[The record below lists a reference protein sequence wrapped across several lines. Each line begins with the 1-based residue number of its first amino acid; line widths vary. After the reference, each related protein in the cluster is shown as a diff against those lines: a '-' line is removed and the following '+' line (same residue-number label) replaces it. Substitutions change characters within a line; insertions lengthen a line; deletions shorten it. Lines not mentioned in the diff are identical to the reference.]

1 VRGADRQARPVEGIN
16 ATGGPEPVAA
26 KATSDIF
33 LQTTWRHFIAGRYVE
48 GDGELL
54 EVENPATGEVM
65 AQLAQVSPRQ
75 VATAVVAARQAFES
89 GIWRDGGM
97 RAVVLSRLADVLES
111 RNERL
116 LHTLVSEIGTPISIA
131 KFLQLDGPIDMLRD
145 IAKRASV
152 DRTVRLPNDER
163 APASASMI
171 RYEPVGVVAGIGAYN
186 NPLLYLVSKCCAAMA
201 AGCTAVY
208 LPSSLTPLTA
218 LSIAD
223 IIQEAGVPD
232 GVLNIIAG
240 GPDVARALTLNPDV
254 GKISLTG
261 SMGVGRQVMRQAAE
275 GLKGIVL
282 ELGGKSAG
290 IVLPG
295 ADLAKIML
303 PLHGRYLRNAGQGC
317 QSPTRL
323 LIPAP
328 LYDDFVEASRQAYAS
343 IPIGDPLDPKTMIG
357 PLISEAHRAKVEG
370 FVARALEDG
379 GEILAGGGRPDID
392 RGWYMNGAMIGG
404 MTNTSEIARNELF
417 GPVAM
422 LMPYRDVEHA
432 INIANDSEFGLAAS
446 VFGPLDEALAVAAR
460 LRVGTVAINGGGNFR
475 VDSVLVG
482 WKHSGFGREWGEAG
496 IGEFLQAQH
505 VQWML

>member
-1 VRGADRQARPVEGIN
+1 MPTVGIN
-16 ATGGPEPVAA
+16 ATGGSGQVAA
-26 KATSDIF
+26 KATSDISS
-33 LQTTWRHFIAGRYVE
+33 QTTWRHFIGGRHVAGG
-48 GDGELL
+48 GDPLK
-54 EVENPATGEVM
+54 VENPATGEVM
-65 AQLAQVSPRQ
+65 AQFAQVSPQQ
-75 VATAVVAARQAFES
+75 VDTAVAAARKAFES
-89 GIWRDGGM
+89 GIWRDGAM
-97 RAVVLSRLADVLES
+97 RAVVLSRLADLLV
-111 RNERL
+111 RHKERL
-116 LHTLVSEIGTPISIA
+116 LHSIVGEIGTPISIA
-131 KFLQLDGPIDMLRD
+131 RFLQLDGPIAMLRD
-145 IAKRASV
+145 IAKRANV
-152 DRTVRLPNDER
+152 DRTVRLPDDER
-163 APASASMI
+163 APASSSVI

-186 NPLLYLVSKCCAAMA
+186 NPLLYLVSKCCAALA

-223 IIQEAGVPD
+223 IVQEAGVPD

-240 GPDVARALTLNPDV
+240 GPDVARTLTLHPDID
-254 GKISLTG
+254 KISMTG
-261 SMGVGRQVMRQAAE
+261 SVGVGRQVMRQAAE
-275 GLKGIVL
+275 GPKGIVL

-295 ADLAKIML
+295 ADLAKVML

-328 LYDDFVEASRQAYAS
+328 LYDDFVDASRQAYAS

-370 FVARALEDG
+370 YVARALGDG
-379 GEILAGGGRPDID
+379 GEILAGGGRPDIG
-392 RGWYMNGAMIGG
+392 RGWYMNGALIGG
-404 MTNTSEIARNELF
+404 MTNTSEIARAELF
-417 GPVAM
+417 GPVAI
-422 LMPYRDVEHA
+422 LIPYGDVAQA
-432 INIANDSEFGLAAS
+432 ISIANDSEFGLAAS
-446 VFGPLDEALAVAAR
+446 VFGPLDEALAVAGR

-475 VDSVLVG
+475 VDSVLAG

-496 IGEFLQAQH
+496 IAEFLHAQH